1 MTTVN
6 DLHPKAMD
14 LAEEAFQRLREGE
27 DGQAKQLFLEALA
40 LEREAALLLP
50 VSEEAEPSRSI
61 LFRSAASLAYNAE
74 EYETAEQL
82 IAHGLSGFPPPEIKE
97 ELKNLYED
105 IEFKRY
111 LPHHGLKEQI
121 RDWYQAGIHYRKDLL
136 TVLAEWPI
144 GEYSKRIELH
154 HRPDSDQQSV
164 RELLL
169 RIELWLNSLGHYV
182 LPHTVHDKKKLKDIL
197 SRLKCV
203 IFDEEYQAESI
214 DEADR
219 LMDEALSLILSV
231 PLPPTDRRQVQR
243 TLVGNNAFVV
253 MPMNRDQ
260 SDLAAIY
267 DAIKEVCLRF
277 GIQTLR
283 ADDIKHQE
291 SITEVVLQ
299 KILESEIVIADL
311 TNARANV
318 YYEVGFAHAL
328 NRRRILFRKAGTEIH
343 FSLSVHNVPEYKNLV
358 DLKRLLHQ
366 RLEAILGRQVA

>member
-14 LAEEAFQRLREGE
+14 LAEEAFQLQREGE
-27 DGQAKQLFLEALA
+27 DGQAKRLFLEALA

-82 IAHGLSGFPPPEIKE
+82 IAHGLSGFPPAEIKE
-97 ELKNLYED
+97 ELKDLYEN

-121 RDWYQAGIHYRKDLL
+121 RDLYQEGIRCRNDLL
-136 TVLAEWPI
+136 TVLAEWPTW
-144 GEYSKRIELH
+144 ERTALH
-154 HRPDSDQQSV
+154 SRTESDQQRV
-164 RELLL
+164 RELMLN
-169 RIELWLNSLGHYV
+169 IERWINSLGVHV
-182 LPHTVHDKKKLKDIL
+182 LSDTVHDKKKLKDIL
-197 SRLKCV
+197 SRLKWA
-203 IFDEEYQAESI
+203 IFDEEYGPESR

-219 LMDEALSLILSV
+219 LMDEALSLIQSV
-231 PLPPTDRRQVQR
+231 PLPPVERRQAQR
-243 TLVGNNAFVV
+243 TLVGNHAFVV
-253 MPMNRDQ
+253 MPMNPDQ
-260 SDLAAIY
+260 PDLVSVY
-267 DAIKEVCLRF
+267 EAIKEVCLRF
-277 GIQTLR
+277 GIQTVR
-283 ADDIKHQE
+283 ADDVEDRE
-291 SITEVVLQ
+291 SITDAVLQ

-318 YYEVGFAHAL
+318 YYEVGYAHAL
-328 NRRRILFRKAGTEIH
+328 NRRPILFHKAGTEIH
-343 FSLSVHNVPEYKNLV
+343 FSLSVHNVPEYKNSD

-366 RLEAILGRQVA
+366 RLEAILGRKVA

>member
-14 LAEEAFQRLREGE
+14 LAEEAFQRLRKGE
-27 DGQAKQLFLEALA
+27 DGEAKRLFREALA

-82 IAHGLSGFPPPEIKE
+82 IAHGLSGFPPAEIKE

-121 RDWYQAGIHYRKDLL
+121 RDWYQEGIRYRKVLL
-136 TVLAEWPI
+136 TVLAEWPR
-144 GEYSKRIELH
+144 GEYSIPIALH
-154 HRPDSDQQSV
+154 QRPEADQQRV
-164 RELLL
+164 GELIIS
-169 RIELWLNSLGHYV
+169 IERWINA
-182 LPHTVHDKKKLKDIL
+182 LPGTVHDKTKPKDIL
-197 SRLKCV
+197 SRLKRV
-203 IFDEEYQAESI
+203 IFEEEYGPDLR
-214 DEADR
+214 DEADK
-219 LMDEALSLILSV
+219 LMDEALSLIRSI
-231 PLPPTDRRQVQR
+231 PLPSIDRRQAQR
-243 TLVGNNAFVV
+243 SLVGNNAFVA
-253 MPMNRDQ
+253 MSMNRAR
-260 SDLAAIY
+260 SDLEDIY
-267 DAIKEVCLRF
+267 EAIKEVCLRF

-283 ADDIKHQE
+283 SEDVKHHASITDDI
-291 SITEVVLQ
+291 LQ

-318 YYEVGFAHAL
+318 FYEIGYAHAM
-328 NRRRILFRKAGTEIH
+328 NRRPILFRKAGTEIH
-343 FSLSVHNVPEYKNLV
+343 FSLSVHNVPEYQNLV
-358 DLKRLLHQ
+358 DLKSLLHQ
-366 RLEAILGRQVA
+366 RLEAILGRKVA